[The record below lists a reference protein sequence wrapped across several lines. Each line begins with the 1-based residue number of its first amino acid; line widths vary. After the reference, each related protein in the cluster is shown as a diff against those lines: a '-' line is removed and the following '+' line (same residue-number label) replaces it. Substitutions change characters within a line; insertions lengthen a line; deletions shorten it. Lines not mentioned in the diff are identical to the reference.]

1 MRYYMKKFGFEHS
14 FLADLQKVQ
23 PEVKSS
29 VNRPGGLSDEK
40 LLNLLVDP
48 QDYTVPV
55 PVPVQDTFVKFYH
68 DKIDYYTEIG
78 EESLHKKEVAYCILA
93 GGAGTAV
100 SGAKALLKIPE
111 LDMSL
116 LTLKIFQ
123 AVGEGPIWIFTS
135 PALRK
140 QIEEHVSLLTGID
153 HSRIH
158 YLEQFESYR
167 LTPDNRIIFKD
178 DKPDLYPC
186 GHGDLFPVLARNE
199 TYSNFISSGGKYV
212 YVVNVDNVFASLD
225 AAILG
230 HHIDTNSR
238 VSCEVVK
245 RKENEYGGV
254 LVDSAEG
261 VQIAELFRL
270 NELDLA
276 QFTWLSTN
284 SYIFNTDIN
293 VSALG
298 KTWHRVKKTINNRI
312 VIQHERLIQ
321 EITLA
326 YDTTFIG
333 ISRPERF
340 MPIRDLDDLNIV
352 RKIVDLNWKL

>member
-1 MRYYMKKFGFEHS
+1 MKKLGFEHS
-14 FLADLQKVQ
+14 YLVDLKKIL
-23 PEVKSS
+23 PEVRNF
-29 VNRPGGLSDEK
+29 VNRPGGLDEES
-40 LLNLLVDP
+40 LLNLLVKP

-55 PVPVQDTFVKFYH
+55 PTPVQDTYVRFYH
-68 DKIDYYTEIG
+68 DKSDYYTEIG
-78 EESLHKKEVAYCILA
+78 EEAIHKKEVAYCILA

-100 SGAKALLKIPE
+100 EGAKALLKIPE

-116 LTLKIFQ
+116 LTLKLFQ
-123 AVGEGPIWIFTS
+123 SLGAGPIWIFTS
-135 PALRK
+135 PTLRK
-140 QIEEHVSLLTGID
+140 QIEDHVSSLTGID
-153 HSRIH
+153 HDRIQ
-158 YLEQFESYR
+158 YLEQYESYR
-167 LTPDNRIIFKD
+167 LTPDNRIMFTGE
-178 DKPDLYPC
+178 KPDLYPC
-186 GHGDLFPVLARNE
+186 GHGDLFPVLASSE
-199 TYSNFISSGGKYV
+199 IYSKFVSSGGKHV

-230 HHIDTNSR
+230 HHVDTNSR

-261 VQIAELFRL
+261 VQIAELFRV
-270 NELDLA
+270 NDLDLT

-284 SYIFNTDIN
+284 SYIFNTDID
-293 VSALG
+293 VAALG
-298 KTWHRVKKTINNRI
+298 KVWHRIKKSINNRI

-326 YDTTFIG
+326 YDTTFVG
-333 ISRPERF
+333 VSRSERF

-352 RKIVDLNWKL
+352 RKIVDLNWNS